1 MSENKLDFFAGLED
15 NFTPAPTVDVV
26 TKDDDKVTDLEKNVF
41 EQEVIDETDEEV
53 EDTTDT
59 TETETTTED
68 KDDIYQVY
76 FEDLKDK
83 NFLDLP
89 EDFEFKGTED
99 SLKEALEVSK
109 TRIAEKTRED
119 IVAGFQDFVYKN
131 LEQIQNTYNTVDFEQ
146 IDLSDEATQK
156 EVVKYYLKKTTKF
169 KDEQI
174 EKKVNQLEQF
184 AELED
189 EAKTALDELKVLDRE
204 EKAQLARQAAE
215 YEAAQAKAR
224 QDADKLFRKTLKET
238 DEVSGIK
245 INKDR
250 VFSSLY
256 NTIKL
261 EDGTVTTSFNKNLQE
276 VLSDPTKTI
285 FLAHLLENNF
295 ELNKI
300 EDTKVNTKAAKVLKE
315 KLRQAGLSSSAKT
328 RSGDLSKPGKLS
340 LEDFS

>member
-1 MSENKLDFFAGLED
+1 MLDKLEEIKRRY
-15 NFTPAPTVDVV
+15 T
-26 TKDDDKVTDLEKNVF
+26 
-41 EQEVIDETDEEV
+41 EV
-53 EDTTDT
+53 EAKLGDPSVIADMRLFKKLNIEYKGLQPVVEAYYKYKQITDNINGAKEVLA
-59 TETETTTED
+59 TEKD
-68 KDDIYQVY
+68 KD
-76 FEDLKDK
+76 
-83 NFLDLP
+83 FLDLP

-109 TRIAEKTRED
+109 TRIAEKTREN

-146 IDLSDEATQK
+146 VDLSDEATQK

-189 EAKTALDELKVLDRE
+189 EAKTALDELKVLDKE
-204 EKAQLARQAAE
+204 EKAQLARQAAD
-215 YEAAQAKAR
+215 YEVAQAKAR

-250 VFSSLY
+250 VFNSLY

-328 RSGDLSKPGKLS
+328 RGGDLSKPGKLS